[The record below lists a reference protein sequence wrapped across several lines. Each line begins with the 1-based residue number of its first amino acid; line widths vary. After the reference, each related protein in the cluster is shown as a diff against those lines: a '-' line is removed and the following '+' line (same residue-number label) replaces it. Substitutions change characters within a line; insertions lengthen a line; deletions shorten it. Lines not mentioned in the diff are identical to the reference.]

1 MRKQV
6 GKPQDNNGKT
16 SETRRQTKQIA
27 ASAGHKH
34 KKRGQAPAPPLRDFP
49 LLIFRRSSLE
59 VTRSPP
65 QHLPLTADYRPQNLI
80 TARLSLS
87 FWTSRQPPRPTHV
100 FPYPWGY
107 LSDNNR
113 GGNRFTHFPQNL
125 AKLISRFG
133 LSRDVRPRS

>member
-6 GKPQDNNGKT
+6 GKPQENNGKT
-16 SETRRQTKQIA
+16 SETRR
-27 ASAGHKH
+27 
-34 KKRGQAPAPPLRDFP
+34 KKKSPLARAITNKMRGQAPAPPFARLSTLDFSP
-49 LLIFRRSSLE
+49 LKFRSHKE
-59 VTRSPP
+59 PP